1 MACFHEYEAGCSL
14 VAGNPGDKAFLGY
27 QFSGERQSKFQILL
41 SNFHGSST

>member
-14 VAGNPGDKAFLGY
+14 VAGNPGDKLSLVINLAEDDSQNF
-27 QFSGERQSKFQILL
+27 KILL